1 MNLARHAA
9 VVWRF
14 RVVAAVGLS
23 LGIVIALLA
32 SYTVSFSGGLTFTPR
47 GSEVWSAV
55 SSIHV
60 TQPGFPEGRVTL
72 PQTQTGGAVTSGGRA
87 AVARNAA
94 PKDQVQF
101 ADPGRL
107 ANLAD
112 LYSKFLRSAEVLA
125 RVPGRP
131 KAAQIQAS
139 PFLASAGGQV
149 LPIIELTTNADS
161 ERNARRLNLGIY
173 DALRGILT
181 QRQQANGIAVG
192 ERVELRLLDPPDVAL
207 TSGRSRTMAILA
219 LLLCILGTLAV
230 VHILEA
236 LRRTSDS
243 RDDDDAFAPVVP
255 WTSTGPPRYDDPRPE
270 RRPAPQESDRG
281 VPERQAAGG
290 RRSSP

>member
-14 RVVAAVGLS
+14 RAVAATGLS
-23 LGIVIALLA
+23 LGIVLAVLA

-47 GSEVWSAV
+47 GSEVWTAV

-72 PQTQTGGAVTSGGRA
+72 PQRDTDGAVTSGGRA
-87 AVARNAA
+87 AVARNAL
-94 PKDQVQF
+94 PKDQLQF

-107 ANLAD
+107 ASLAD
-112 LYSKFLRSAEVLA
+112 LYSKFLRSAEVLE

-149 LPIIELTTNADS
+149 LPIIELTVNADS

-173 DALRGILT
+173 EALRGVLT
-181 QRQQANGIAVG
+181 QRQRANSIAVG
-192 ERVELRLLDPPDVAL
+192 GRVELRLLDPPDVAL
-207 TSGRSRTMAILA
+207 TSGRSHTMAILA
-219 LLLCILGTLAV
+219 LLLCVLGTLAV

-236 LRRTSDS
+236 LRGAGGS
-243 RDDDDAFAPVVP
+243 RDDDEFAPIVH
-255 WTSTGPPRYDDPRPE
+255 WTSTAPQPDDTRPD
-270 RRPAPQESDRG
+270 RRAPPQESDPG
-281 VPERQAAGG
+281 VPARQAAGG